1 MMVRVRCGI
10 GAPHPSHSALRS
22 LFARAKP
29 APGDKAGNLKA
40 VKAVPFVMPLTFTI
54 QDVFERNSLHTGT
67 VYRHPFLH
75 LGRERQ
81 DDKKQFNHLNLP
93 EISVP
98 FLIALRLC
106 FLKSILFVNQPSS
119 ICVTFPYKEIS
130 IFEDHRDSRPC
141 F

>member
-1 MMVRVRCGI
+1 MMVSVRCGI
-10 GAPHPSHSALRS
+10 GAPHPSHAAPRS
-22 LFARAKP
+22 LFARGKP
-29 APGDKAGNLKA
+29 TPGDNGGTL
-40 VKAVPFVMPLTFTI
+40 KAVPFVMPPTSTI
-54 QDVFERNSLHTGT
+54 QDVFERNSRHTGT

-81 DDKKQFNHLNLP
+81 GDKTQLNHLNLP

-106 FLKSILFVNQPSS
+106 FLEPILFVNQPSS

-130 IFEDHRDSRPC
+130 IFEDHRDFRPC